1 MEFRKNVIH
10 GYTLNMFPNIPFKFE
25 KKKPNWLEYSGLVY
39 MYSIWKK
46 ILSII
51 LSDNGPIEKIW
62 LYDKRYV

>member
-25 KKKPNWLEYSGLVY
+25 KKKQIGQNILDWYTCTAYE
-39 MYSIWKK
+39 KK

>member
-25 KKKPNWLEYSGLVY
+25 KKTKLVRIFWIGIHVQH
-39 MYSIWKK
+39 MKK

-51 LSDNGPIEKIW
+51 LSDNGPIEKNW